1 MFCLQKWS
9 IATVL
14 NYPKLCVL
22 WHTVRKDIGKIHALT
37 FHEYIRGCIINARP
51 CQPYWPHSFVGV
63 VDPQHSTI
71 QMGLSG
77 SQLFKHIFKEGCVML
92 TITCSWCFCS
102 SGVSGCFG
110 AHNRVGAQHYGSFY
124 QTAQWTEKE
133 ALISLSLVSST
144 PLSSPLQAFPFALI
158 ATQTRRFP
166 ESRGFDSFGSA
177 FRADSAAWLWYLQA
191 LSAACHRCCST
202 EGNCDCNLKSR
213 IFKGPTCNI

>member
-1 MFCLQKWS
+1 MLLIQGKELRGCRAMFCLQKWS

-22 WHTVRKDIGKIHALT
+22 WHTVRKDFGKIHALT

-102 SGVSGCFG
+102 SGVSGCFD
-110 AHNRVGAQHYGSFY
+110 ARNS
-124 QTAQWTEKE
+124 ESE
-133 ALISLSLVSST
+133 LSVT
-144 PLSSPLQAFPFALI
+144 
-158 ATQTRRFP
+158 
-166 ESRGFDSFGSA
+166 SA
-177 FRADSAAWLWYLQA
+177 FTEQ
-191 LSAACHRCCST
+191 LSGRRKRH
-202 EGNCDCNLKSR
+202 
-213 IFKGPTCNI
+213 